1 MTKAT
6 KAEEKA
12 YWRIVKKSGIKLPL
26 KKPTIIDSK
35 GNKIEFGFRK
45 ISDPWVSIGTIL
57 GQTSINDYTFHLK
70 KFKAK
75 KGRYSCCRSKTS
87 NRRWK
92 SYRCCSLG

>member
-35 GNKIEFGFRK
+35 GNKIEFGLQEFK
-45 ISDPWVSIGTIL
+45 IL
-57 GQTSINDYTFHLK
+57 
-70 KFKAK
+70 
-75 KGRYSCCRSKTS
+75 
-87 NRRWK
+87 
-92 SYRCCSLG
+92 